1 MGDQIIMTEKDN
13 STQNNNKPTS
23 FWQHAVVTL
32 LVVIV
37 VIFGGVFI
45 KQQYE
50 SKNHLTQSNFN
61 SIELSQSE
69 GDSLDDVTE
78 LFGKDPSAVTKV
90 QKKGVVT
97 QVAAWQNVV
106 DASQDSKIFIYFD
119 DGHAVSKTIKGLKRD
134 RTTKITRKD
143 FDELKSGMKKG
154 DVARKIGTP
163 NDYTYDERFYGV
175 SSEQWTYTGIDENG
189 KSVGVMTL
197 SFRNGNL
204 AGKTQNNLK

>member
-13 STQNNNKPTS
+13 SIKNNKPTS
-23 FWQHAVVTL
+23 FWQHTLVTL

>member
-1 MGDQIIMTEKDN
+1 MTEKDN
-13 STQNNNKPTS
+13 SIQNNKPTS
-23 FWQHAVVTL
+23 FWQHTLVTL

>member
-1 MGDQIIMTEKDN
+1 MTEKDN
-13 STQNNNKPTS
+13 STQNNNKLTS
-23 FWQHAVVTL
+23 FWQHTLVTL

>member
-1 MGDQIIMTEKDN
+1 MTEKDN
-13 STQNNNKPTS
+13 SIQNNKPTS
-23 FWQHAVVTL
+23 FWQHTVVTL

>member
-13 STQNNNKPTS
+13 SIQNNKPTS
-23 FWQHAVVTL
+23 FWQHTVVTL

>member
-13 STQNNNKPTS
+13 SIQNNKPTS
-23 FWQHAVVTL
+23 FWQHTLVTL

-143 FDELKSGMKKG
+143 FDELKSGMKQG

>member
-13 STQNNNKPTS
+13 SIQNNKPTS
-23 FWQHAVVTL
+23 FWQHTLVTL

-143 FDELKSGMKKG
+143 FDELKPGMKKG

>member
-13 STQNNNKPTS
+13 SIQNNKPTS
-23 FWQHAVVTL
+23 FWQHTLVTL